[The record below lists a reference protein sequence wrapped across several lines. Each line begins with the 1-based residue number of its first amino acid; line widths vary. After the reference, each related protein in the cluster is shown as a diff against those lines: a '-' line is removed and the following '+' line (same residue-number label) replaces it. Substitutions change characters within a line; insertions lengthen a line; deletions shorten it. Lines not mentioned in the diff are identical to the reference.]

1 MAEETPKILELE
13 KEIKKKS
20 IRFITS
26 QKVNSNISLQ
36 DNYKLT
42 DIPFTYGWAY
52 GDSSYFSIQNNGIK
66 VLKACEI
73 KIHAAIDF
81 SRTNGGTKSSDY
93 CFNIVKNNV
102 ELAEAVVGVEDNGYH
117 HHVDVYR
124 DFCSGAVGD
133 IIKLQA
139 MTSVGGTLNI
149 FGDAN
154 KVKTYLSVEVI

>member
-1 MAEETPKILELE
+1 MSEPRILELE
-13 KEIKKKS
+13 NEIKKKS

-26 QKVNSNISLQ
+26 EQRNQSIALQ
-36 DNYKLT
+36 DGYKPV
-42 DIPFTYGWAY
+42 DIPFVSSWYY
-52 GDSSYFSIQNNGIK
+52 GDNSYFSVQNNGIK

-73 KIHAAIDF
+73 KIHAAVDF

-102 ELAEAVVGVEDNGYH
+102 QLAEAVVGVEDNGYH

-124 DFCSGAVGD
+124 DFCNAAVED
-133 IIKLQA
+133 IIKLQCMA
-139 MTSVGGTLNI
+139 SVGGTLNT
-149 FGDAN
+149 FGDAS